1 MDEIEMA
8 DRRMDAADLLADIT
22 PRYREAFL
30 LHQYGFTQEEVGRI
44 MGVSHSTI
52 SRYIARALKEL
63 TEAACTK

>member
-8 DRRMDAADLLADIT
+8 DRRMDAVDKLARVT
-22 PRYREAFL
+22 PRHREAFL

-44 MGVSHSTI
+44 MGVTQQTI

-63 TEAACTK
+63 TQAGCVK